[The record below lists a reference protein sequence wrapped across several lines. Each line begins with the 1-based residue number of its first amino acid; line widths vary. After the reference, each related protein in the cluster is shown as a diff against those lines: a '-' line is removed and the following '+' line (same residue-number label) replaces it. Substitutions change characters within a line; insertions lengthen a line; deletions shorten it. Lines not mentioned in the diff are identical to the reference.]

1 MKRRLQFLHLLGR
14 ALGIHYNYH
23 VRTLRP
29 GLKRMEPR
37 GRLVGT
43 RDEPVEALQLLQVSA
58 AEAKVKGHY
67 FLQVEARPAAIHVNP
82 RQRSAEP
89 E

>member
-1 MKRRLQFLHLLGR
+1 
-14 ALGIHYNYH
+14 
-23 VRTLRP
+23 
-29 GLKRMEPR
+29 MEPR

-58 AEAKVKGHY
+58 AEAKVKGHH
-67 FLQVEARPAAIHVNP
+67 FLQVEARPVAIHVNP